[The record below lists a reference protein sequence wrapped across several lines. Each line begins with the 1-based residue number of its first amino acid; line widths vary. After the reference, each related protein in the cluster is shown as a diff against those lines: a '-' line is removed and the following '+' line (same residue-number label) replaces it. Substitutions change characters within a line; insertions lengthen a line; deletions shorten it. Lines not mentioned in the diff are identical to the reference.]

1 MISILSGGTGTP
13 KLLQGMVKLVNPEDI
28 TVIVNTVENDY
39 FSGVYVAPDV
49 DTVLYTLAG
58 IINEDTWY
66 GVRDDSFI
74 THDRL
79 KEIGCPETLKIGDR
93 DRAMKIQKTLLM
105 REHLLSKAVDIQR
118 RELGIKS
125 RIIPMSN
132 QESHITITTDIGEME
147 FHEFLVENQ
156 GKPEVHGISF
166 KEVDP
171 APGLIDAIENSDM
184 VVIGPSNPITS
195 IGPIISANGV
205 RKVLKNAYVV
215 GVSPIVGDKPIS
227 GPAAKFMQAMD
238 YEVSS
243 LGVAGVYHDFLD
255 RFIIDLVDGDHQEE
269 IEKLIS
275 DVMLTQTI
283 MTNIE
288 DKINLAR
295 CILGENV

>member
-171 APGLIDAIENSDM
+171 APGLIEAIENSDM

-205 RKVLKNAYVV
+205 RKALKNAYVV

-243 LGVAGVYHDFLD
+243 LGVAGIYQDFLD
-255 RFIIDLVDGDHQEE
+255 RFIIDLVDEDHQEE
-269 IEKLIS
+269 IEKLIT

-283 MTNIE
+283 MNNVN

>member
-1 MISILSGGTGTP
+1 
-13 KLLQGMVKLVNPEDI
+13 
-28 TVIVNTVENDY
+28 
-39 FSGVYVAPDV
+39 
-49 DTVLYTLAG
+49 
-58 IINEDTWY
+58 
-66 GVRDDSFI
+66 
-74 THDRL
+74 
-79 KEIGCPETLKIGDR
+79 
-93 DRAMKIQKTLLM
+93 MKIQKTLLM

-215 GVSPIVGDKPIS
+215 GVSPIVGDKAVS

>member
-132 QESHITITTDIGEME
+132 QESHITITTDLGEME

-171 APGLIDAIENSDM
+171 APGLIEAIENSDM

-195 IGPIISANGV
+195 IGPIISAHGV
-205 RKVLKNAYVV
+205 RKALKKAYVI
-215 GVSPIVGDKPIS
+215 GVSPIVGDKPVS
-227 GPAAKFMQAMD
+227 GPAAKFMQAMG

>member
-13 KLLQGMVKLVNPEDI
+13 KLLQGMVQVLKPEDI

-49 DTVLYTLAG
+49 DTVIYTLAE

-66 GVRDDSFI
+66 GVKDDSFI

-79 KEIGCPETLKIGDR
+79 KEIGCPETLRIGDR
-93 DRAMKIQKTLLM
+93 DRALKIQKTILM
-105 REHLLSKAVDIQR
+105 ENKTLSQAIDIQR
-118 RELGIKS
+118 KELGIETL
-125 RIIPMSN
+125 IIPMSD
-132 QESHITITTDIGEME
+132 QGSHINIITDAGEME

-156 GKPEVHGISF
+156 GKPEVFDINYQ
-166 KEVDP
+166 KVDP
-171 APGLIDAIENSDM
+171 APGVIDSIENSDM

-195 IGPIISANGV
+195 IGPIISTYGV
-205 RKVLKNAYVV
+205 RKALKNAYVV
-215 GVSPIVGDKPIS
+215 AVSPIVGNQPVS
-227 GPAAKFMQAMD
+227 GPAAKFMEANGH
-238 YEVSS
+238 EVSS
-243 LGVAGVYHDFLD
+243 LGVAGIYQDFLD
-255 RFIIDLVDGDHQEE
+255 KFIIDLEDENYQEE

-275 DVMLTQTI
+275 DVMLTETI
-283 MTNIE
+283 MRNMT

>member
-1 MISILSGGTGTP
+1 MISVLSGGTGTP
-13 KLLQGMVKLVNPEDI
+13 KLLQGVVKLVNPQDI
-28 TVIVNTVENDY
+28 TVIVNTVENEY

-66 GVRDDSFI
+66 GVKDDSFI

-105 REHLLSKAVDIQR
+105 KENPLSKAVDIQR
-118 RELGIKS
+118 KELGIKS

-132 QESHITITTDIGEME
+132 QESHITITTDLGEME

-156 GKPEVHGISF
+156 GKPEVHSISF
-166 KEVDP
+166 KKVDP
-171 APGLIDAIENSDM
+171 APGLVEAIENSEM
-184 VVIGPSNPITS
+184 VIIGPSNPITS
-195 IGPIISANGV
+195 IGPIISTNGV
-205 RKVLKNAYVV
+205 RKALKNAYVV
-215 GVSPIVGDKPIS
+215 GVSPIVGDKPVS
-227 GPAAKFMQAMD
+227 GPAAKFMHAMG
-238 YEVSS
+238 YEVSA

-295 CILGENV
+295 CILGEKV

>member
-13 KLLQGMVKLVNPEDI
+13 KLLQGIVKLVNPEDI

-132 QESHITITTDIGEME
+132 QESHITITTDLGEME

-171 APGLIDAIENSDM
+171 APGLIEAIENSDM

>member
-215 GVSPIVGDKPIS
+215 GVSPIVGDKPVS

>member
-215 GVSPIVGDKPIS
+215 GVSPIVGDKAVS

>member
-39 FSGVYVAPDV
+39 FSGVYVAPDL

-66 GVRDDSFI
+66 GVKDDSFI

-105 REHLLSKAVDIQR
+105 KDNLLSKAVDIQR
-118 RELGIKS
+118 KELGIKS
-125 RIIPMSN
+125 NIIPMSN
-132 QESHITITTDIGEME
+132 QESHITITTDLGEME

-156 GKPEVHGISF
+156 GNPEVHFISY

-171 APGLIDAIENSDM
+171 APGLIEAIENSDM

-195 IGPIISANGV
+195 IGPIISAKGV
-205 RKVLKNAYVV
+205 RRALKNAYVV
-215 GVSPIVGDKPIS
+215 GVSPIIGNKPVS
-227 GPAAKFMQAMD
+227 GPAAKFMKAMG

-243 LGVAGVYHDFLD
+243 RGVAGIYQEFLD
-255 RFIIDLVDGDHQEE
+255 KFIIDLLDEDHQEE

-283 MTNIE
+283 MNNVN

>member
-171 APGLIDAIENSDM
+171 APGLIEAIENSDM

-243 LGVAGVYHDFLD
+243 LGVAGIYQDFLD
-255 RFIIDLVDGDHQEE
+255 RFIIDLVDEDHQEE
-269 IEKLIS
+269 IEKLIT

-283 MTNIE
+283 MNNVN

>member
-1 MISILSGGTGTP
+1 MISVLSGGTGTP
-13 KLLQGMVKLVNPEDI
+13 KLLQGMVKLVNPQDI

-66 GVRDDSFI
+66 GVKDDSFI

-79 KEIGCPETLKIGDR
+79 KEIGCPETLRIGDR

-105 REHLLSKAVDIQR
+105 KENLLSKAVDIQR

-132 QESHITITTDIGEME
+132 QESHITITTDLGEME

-156 GKPEVHGISF
+156 GKPEVHSISF
-166 KEVDP
+166 KKVDP

-195 IGPIISANGV
+195 IGPIISTNDV
-205 RKVLKNAYVV
+205 RKALKNAYVV
-215 GVSPIVGDKPIS
+215 GVSPIVGDKPVS
-227 GPAAKFMQAMD
+227 GPAAKFMQSMG

-243 LGVAGVYHDFLD
+243 LGVAGIYQDFLD
-255 RFIIDLVDGDHQEE
+255 RFIIDLVDEDHQEE

-283 MTNIE
+283 MTNVE

>member
-171 APGLIDAIENSDM
+171 APGLIEAIKNSDM

-205 RKVLKNAYVV
+205 RKALKNAYVV

-243 LGVAGVYHDFLD
+243 LGVAGIYQDFLD
-255 RFIIDLVDGDHQEE
+255 RFIIDLVDEDHQEE
-269 IEKLIS
+269 IEKLIT

-283 MTNIE
+283 MNNVN